1 MHKKELPF
9 VFEPGVQHPGAVG
22 LRAVSLQLLAPGEP
36 FTTHGAVKR
45 KLPQVD
51 RLDVLL
57 LRKTHCLNFFFSGT
71 ETFLVRVPLY

>member
-1 MHKKELPF
+1 M
-9 VFEPGVQHPGAVG
+9 FEPGVQHPSAVG

-57 LRKTHCLNFFFSGT
+57 LRKTHCLNFFFGDRDFSRKGSFIL
-71 ETFLVRVPLY
+71 ERKRFFL